1 MRSRCKRDLK
11 AGSMPVIIRQLHNE
25 MVRLRA
31 ELAELARRRSE
42 LLAPLDMHIADVE
55 QRLQAAERM
64 LATYI
69 GQDTEPGTHDTGRLS
84 HWNGDRQRPE
94 GVTLTWID
102 VETVDIP
109 SSLRGHPIRPDS
121 KKVKIIKATKA
132 LLLEIGSASRSEIVK
147 FLITLDILGRE
158 KNPSAYLSVVLSYS
172 KEIFGTNGVVW
183 YLRDTEETV
192 STDSRGA

>member
-1 MRSRCKRDLK
+1 
-11 AGSMPVIIRQLHNE
+11 

-31 ELAELARRRSE
+31 ELAELVRRRSE

-55 QRLQAAERM
+55 QRLQAAVRM

-69 GQDTEPGTHDTGRLS
+69 GQDTEQGTRDAGRLS
-84 HWNGDRQRPE
+84 HWNGNRQRPE
-94 GVTLTWID
+94 GITLTWID
-102 VETVDIP
+102 VETVEIP

-132 LLLEIGSASRSEIVK
+132 LLLETEKASRSQIVE
-147 FLITLDILGRE
+147 FLITLGIMGKE
-158 KNPSAYLSVVLSYS
+158 KNPSAYLSVILSYS
-172 KEIFGTNGVVW
+172 KEIFATNGVVW
-183 YLRDTEETV
+183 YLRNTEEAV

>member
-1 MRSRCKRDLK
+1 
-11 AGSMPVIIRQLHNE
+11 MPAIIRQLHNE

-31 ELAELARRRSE
+31 ELADLVRRRSE

-84 HWNGDRQRPE
+84 RWNGNRQRPE
-94 GVTLTWID
+94 SINLTWIN

-121 KKVKIIKATKA
+121 KKAKIIKATKA
-132 LLLEIGSASRSEIVK
+132 LLQETGTASRLEIVK
-147 FLITLDILGRE
+147 FLITLNILGKE
-158 KNPSAYLSVVLSYS
+158 KNPSAYLSVILSYS
-172 KEIFGTNGVVW
+172 KEIFATDGVVW
-183 YLRDTEETV
+183 YLRDTEQAV
-192 STDSRGA
+192 STDSRDA